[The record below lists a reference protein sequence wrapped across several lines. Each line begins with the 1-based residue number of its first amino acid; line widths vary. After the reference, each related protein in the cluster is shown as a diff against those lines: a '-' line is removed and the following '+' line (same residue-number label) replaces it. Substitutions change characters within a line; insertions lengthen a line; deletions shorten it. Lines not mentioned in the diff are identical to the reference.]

1 VLLNC
6 NAIENEIISGF
17 SDLRTSYPAWFKKF
31 LQNLNVYFANSS
43 SDGVLMVL
51 SQRPA
56 NVLQGLKDEQFKQY
70 VHGTFIDLID
80 KIGLG

>member
-1 VLLNC
+1 LKNGGRNL
-6 NAIENEIISGF
+6 
-17 SDLRTSYPAWFKKF
+17 KK
-31 LQNLNVYFANSS
+31 LNVYFANSS